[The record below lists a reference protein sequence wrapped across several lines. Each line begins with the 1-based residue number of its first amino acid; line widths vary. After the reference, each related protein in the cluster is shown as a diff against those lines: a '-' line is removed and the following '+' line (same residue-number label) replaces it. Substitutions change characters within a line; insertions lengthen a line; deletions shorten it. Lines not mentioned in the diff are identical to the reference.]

1 MNQKSHERLTWA
13 ILFTAAFANAIA
25 IIRERSGSGADLPV
39 LATVPAFQLTNQLD
53 QPISL
58 ETLRGR
64 VWIANTV
71 FTTCPTLCPKL
82 TRHFTELQQEFAGE
96 PDFRLVSLTA
106 DTERDTTAVLKR
118 YGDKFGADHQRWSF
132 LTGNKSDVQQLG
144 VNGLKFIMT
153 DNPLTNR
160 VDPDDLFLH
169 GPYFALVDR
178 SGHIRGWYDGSLP
191 EKRETIRHAIRK
203 LLKER

>member
-13 ILFTAAFANAIA
+13 ILFTAAFAIAIA
-25 IIRERSGSGADLPV
+25 FIRERSGSGADLPV

-58 ETLRGR
+58 ETLKGR

>member
-13 ILFTAAFANAIA
+13 ILFTATFAIA
-25 IIRERSGSGADLPV
+25 IAFIRERSRHGADLPV
-39 LATVPAFQLTNQLD
+39 LATVPAFQLTNQLN

-58 ETLRGR
+58 ESLKGR

-71 FTTCPTLCPKL
+71 FTTCPSLCPKL
-82 TRHFTELQQEFAGE
+82 TRHFSELQLEFASE
-96 PDFRLVSLTA
+96 PDFRLLSLTA
-106 DTERDTTAVLKR
+106 DTERDTPAVLKR
-118 YGDKFGADHQRWSF
+118 YGDKYGADHQRWSF

-153 DNPLTNR
+153 DNPPTNR

-191 EKRETIRHAIRK
+191 EKRENIRQAIRA